1 MFYLQRASSLN
12 TLFLLFGHVISEICT
27 ENQRDCLM
35 CRIVLQTHSSP
46 LLSCCTPASA
56 PALET
61 TPVSL
66 ETKLDSSAEDSI
78 SYVTVSLIP

>member
-1 MFYLQRASSLN
+1 
-12 TLFLLFGHVISEICT
+12 
-27 ENQRDCLM
+27 M
-35 CRIVLQTHSSP
+35 CRIVLQTQSSP
-46 LLSCCTPASA
+46 LLSYCTPASP